1 MRPRKKLLAKRM
13 LQKEEAIPRKVSI
26 ETINT
31 LD

>member
-1 MRPRKKLLAKRM
+1 MRPRKKLLAKRK

-26 ETINT
+26 ET